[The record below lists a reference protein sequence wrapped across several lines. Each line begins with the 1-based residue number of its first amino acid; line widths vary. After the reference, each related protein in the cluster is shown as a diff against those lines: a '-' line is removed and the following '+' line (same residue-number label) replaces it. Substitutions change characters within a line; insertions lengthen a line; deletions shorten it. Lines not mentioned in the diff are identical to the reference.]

1 MHISA
6 PANGCNL
13 SSYAMLGEEAI
24 AKSIYQRKVLYAFE
38 SVKVDFVSAVL

>member
-24 AKSIYQRKVLYAFE
+24 AKSIYQRKVLYA
-38 SVKVDFVSAVL
+38 VKVDFVSAVL